1 MNKIN
6 TSILLATIL
15 FGGCT
20 LTPNLEPLDP
30 NTIPQEF
37 KNDTLSSTN
46 DISLVQPT
54 WENFVQDE
62 TLKKVVSLAIE
73 NNKNLKIAIL
83 NVERTKAMYK
93 IARAENFPIIDANAN
108 GNNARSLGSDN
119 TTSISRLY
127 TADIGASYELD
138 LFGRI
143 RSLSQSALD
152 SFLAT
157 QFAAN
162 ASKVSLIS
170 QTVISWINLAIH
182 QEQLKL
188 AKQTVENLKQVY
200 ELTLKRYNLGVVSK
214 TDVLDSQASLKEAE
228 ISVIAYS
235 NLVEQDKN
243 SLELILAQ
251 PLSDDLLPKG
261 FENSPNWLMIV
272 QSGISSNILLNRP
285 DIVEAEYNLKSK
297 NANIGAARAA
307 YFPTISLTAN
317 SGIASRSLDDLF
329 GNAKH
334 IWSFSPNI
342 YLPIFN
348 AGENRANLNLSYAE
362 RDIALSEYEKA
373 IQTAFKEVNDALVVR
388 KTIND
393 QIQKQ
398 KELVEAVSKSY
409 EISLTSYKI
418 GVGAFLN
425 VLTTQR
431 TLITSQQ
438 TLIET
443 YLAELTNRVNLYSA
457 FGGNEQ
463 IEMNFEDRDF

>member
-6 TSILLATIL
+6 TSILLVAIL

-73 NNKNLKIAIL
+73 NNKDLKIAIL

-188 AKQTVENLKQVY
+188 ANETVENLKQVY

-243 SLELILAQ
+243 SLELILTQ

-342 YLPIFN
+342 YLPIFD
-348 AGENRANLNLSYAE
+348 AGENQANLNLSYAE

>member
-6 TSILLATIL
+6 ISILLSAIL
-15 FGGCT
+15 FAGCT
-20 LTPNLEPLDP
+20 LTPDLEPLEP
-30 NTIPQEF
+30 NIIPQEF
-37 KNDTLSSTN
+37 KNDTLNSTT

-62 TLKKVVSLAIE
+62 TLKKVVQKAIE
-73 NNKNLKIAIL
+73 NNKDLKIAVL
-83 NVERTKAMYK
+83 NIERARAMYK
-93 IARAENFPIIDANAN
+93 IARAENFPIIDASAN
-108 GNNARSLGSDN
+108 GNNARSLGADN
-119 TTSISRLY
+119 TTSISRSY
-127 TADIGASYELD
+127 TADIGVSYELD

-157 QFAAN
+157 SFAAN

-170 QTVISWINLAIH
+170 QTVISWLNLAIH

-188 AKQTVENLKQVY
+188 AKETVENLTQVY

-214 TDVLDSQASLKEAE
+214 TDVYDSQASLKEAE
-228 ISVIAYS
+228 ISVITYS
-235 NLVEQDKN
+235 NLVELDKN
-243 SLELILAQ
+243 TLELILSE
-251 PLSDDLLPKG
+251 PLSDDLLPKD
-261 FENSPNWLMIV
+261 FDNNTNWLMIV
-272 QSGISSNILLNRP
+272 QSGISSNILLSRP

-307 YFPTISLTAN
+307 YFPTISLTAS

-329 GNAKH
+329 GNAKN

-362 RDIALSEYEKA
+362 RDIALKSYEKA

-398 KELVEAVSKSY
+398 KELVEAVTKSY
-409 EISLTSYKI
+409 EITLASYKI

-425 VLTTQR
+425 VLTNQR
-431 TLITSQQ
+431 MMITTQQ
-438 TLIET
+438 TLISN
-443 YLAELTNRVNLYSA
+443 YLDELTNRVNLYSA

-463 IEMNFEDRDF
+463 VEIPNDDREF